1 MILAGIGKRIPRT
14 DHVGIANDD
23 EISKVNHLFN
33 DTTLHLHAS
42 PIHMSGQP
50 AATYVGSYVHMYI
63 LVGLACIF

>member
-33 DTTLHLHAS
+33 DTTLHLHAL
-42 PIHMSGQP
+42 PYH
-50 AATYVGSYVHMYI
+50 VVI
-63 LVGLACIF
+63 LVFGMDSRLHEWSVG